1 MQLDTAVVAVES
13 DGFDAWQDRICDTF
27 VPLHARRDDGPEA
40 DFLGGVDS
48 TSLGAVV
55 LAEVSASRAVVD
67 RTPAL
72 IRRAD
77 PELYKFGLQVSGDC
91 VIEQNGRQAHL
102 RPGDLAIYDTSRP
115 YRLRLGD
122 DFRMTIAMF
131 PRSLVRLPE
140 NHMAELTAVRLAG
153 DTGLASL
160 IAPLMRGLGSERNG
174 GARPVIATHL
184 GDAVVDLVTAAF
196 AEQMQRPLQEQGAG
210 AHRVLVAQA
219 SKFIDEHLTDPEL
232 SSTTIAEA
240 HFVSVRLLQKS
251 FEAEGMSVSAL
262 IRTRRLERCRRDLV
276 DPACGHLPIARIGH
290 RWGFP
295 DAAHFSRLFRNA
307 YGASPREFR
316 KANSVAA

>member
-1 MQLDTAVVAVES
+1 MTLDTATPVAEPR
-13 DGFDAWQDRICDTF
+13 GFDAWQDSICDTF
-27 VPLHARRDDGPEA
+27 VPLHAHCEGHAAD

-55 LAEVSASRAVVD
+55 LAEVSASRAVVE
-67 RTPAL
+67 RTPKL

-102 RPGDLAIYDTSRP
+102 RPGDFAIYDTSRP
-115 YRLRLGD
+115 YRLRFGD

-140 NHMAELTAVRLAG
+140 KHMAELTAVRLAG
-153 DTGLASL
+153 DTGLGSL
-160 IAPLMRGLGSERNG
+160 IAPLMRGLGADLG
-174 GARPVIATHL
+174 GTRPVIATHL

-196 AEQMQRPLQEQGAG
+196 AEQMQRPLEEDSAG
-210 AHRVLVAQA
+210 AHRMLVAQA
-219 SKFIDEHLTDPEL
+219 SKFIDEHLTDSEL
-232 SSTTIAEA
+232 CSKTVADA
-240 HFVSVRLLQKS
+240 HFVSVRLLQKA
-251 FEAEGMSVSAL
+251 FEAEGMSATAL

-276 DPACGHLPIARIGH
+276 DPGCRHLPIALIGH

-316 KANSVAA
+316 KANGLAA